1 MNLSATIHL
10 PGGLWWGGLCHRQ
23 AGLRPL
29 DGNDE
34 AFLLESAGSLST
46 AERTTALLARCLTH
60 LGDLSLAEQEPLALA
75 RALTV
80 GDREALLLHLRR
92 LTVGER
98 LQCLLQCPDPACGEK
113 MDLELRVSDLIL
125 PPYAEPQ
132 AEYEATV
139 GDNGAQRRVRFRLP
153 TGADQEAIAPLAA
166 ADPDGAAALLLRR
179 CVLQVDPAGAEE
191 LPAAVEAELPAL
203 LAELDPQAEL
213 LLHMQCPACRQPFTA
228 LLDAAG
234 YLYQEIA
241 NRSAH
246 LYRQVHLLAFYYH
259 WSEAEIMGMT
269 AAKRQRYLDLLVGAL
284 EEAGSP

>member
-1 MNLSATIHL
+1 MNPSAMVHL
-10 PGGLWWGGLCHRQ
+10 PGGLWQDGVCHRQ

-34 AFLLESAGSLST
+34 AFLLESASSLST
-46 AERTTALLARCLTH
+46 AERTSALLARCLTR
-60 LGDLSLAEQEPLALA
+60 LGDLSLADQEPLAVA

-92 LTVGER
+92 LTEGER
-98 LQCLLQCPDPACGEK
+98 LQCVLQCPDPGCGEK
-113 MDLELRVSDLIL
+113 MDLELRVSDLLL
-125 PPYAEPQ
+125 PPYAEPRG
-132 AEYEATV
+132 EYETTV
-139 GDNGAQRRVRFRLP
+139 GDNGGQRRVRFRLP

-179 CVLQVDPAGAEE
+179 CVLEVDPAAQEG
-191 LPAAVEAELPAL
+191 LPAEVQAELPAVL
-203 LAELDPQAEL
+203 SELDPQAEL
-213 LLHMQCPACRQPFTA
+213 LLDMQCPACGQPFTA
-228 LLDAAG
+228 LLDAAS
-234 YLYQEIA
+234 YFYREIA

-269 AAKRQRYLDLLVGAL
+269 TAKRQRYLDLLVEAL
-284 EEAGSP
+284 GEAGSP